1 MRKFVWIGLFF
12 LALSGCATAPSPLD
26 ASSDVRAFVM
36 ALRDRDLPGIEA
48 RMDRPALQAQVTGI
62 ARAMAANEIARHAGG
77 GEGGQILGV
86 LGADFANP
94 LLERL
99 SKQALEPA
107 ILADLARRAGLTP
120 ETVLPSRTATGVGLK
135 RLADGRVCAPDP
147 QTKACILY
155 FGRYPSGWKLN
166 AMDEAALRGRLAAPA
181 APRAR
186 R

>member
-1 MRKFVWIGLFF
+1 MRNLVWISLF
-12 LALSGCATAPSPLD
+12 LALSGCATGPGPLD

-36 ALRDRDLPGIEA
+36 ALRDRDFAGIEA
-48 RMDRPALQAQVTGI
+48 RIDRPALQAQVTGI
-62 ARAMAANEIARHAGG
+62 ARAIAANEIAKRTGG
-77 GEGGQILGV
+77 GEGGQIFGI
-86 LGADFANP
+86 LGADLVNP

-120 ETVLPSRTATGVGLK
+120 QTVLPSRGATTLGLK
-135 RLADGRVCAPDP
+135 GLDDGRVCASDP
-147 QTKACILY
+147 QTKVCILY

-166 AMDEAALRGRLAAPA
+166 ALDEAALRGRLASPA
-181 APRAR
+181 APRSR

>member
-1 MRKFVWIGLFF
+1 MHKLVWISLC
-12 LALSGCATAPSPLD
+12 LVLSSCATTPAPLD
-26 ASSDVRAFVM
+26 ASSDVRALVM

-62 ARAMAANEIARHAGG
+62 ARAIAANEIAKRTGG

-86 LGADFANP
+86 LGADLANP

-99 SKQALEPA
+99 SRQALEPA

-120 ETVLPSRTATGVGLK
+120 ETVLPSRTATSIGLK

-166 AMDEAALRGRLAAPA
+166 ALDEGALRGRLAAPA
-181 APRAR
+181 ASKAR

>member
-1 MRKFVWIGLFF
+1 MRKIVWISLC
-12 LALSGCATAPSPLD
+12 LVLSSCTTAPAPLD

-36 ALRDRDLPGIEA
+36 ALRDRNLPGIEA
-48 RMDRPALQAQVTGI
+48 RIDRPALQAQVTGI
-62 ARAMAANEIARHAGG
+62 ARAIAANEIAKRTGG

-86 LGADFANP
+86 LGADLANP

-99 SKQALEPA
+99 SKQALGPA

-120 ETVLPSRTATGVGLK
+120 ETVLPSRPATSMGLK
-135 RLADGRVCAPDP
+135 RLTDGRVCAPDP

-166 AMDEAALRGRLAAPA
+166 ALDEAALRGRLVAPA
-181 APRAR
+181 APRAKR
-186 R
+186 

>member
-1 MRKFVWIGLFF
+1 MRKFVWIGLF

-62 ARAMAANEIARHAGG
+62 ARAMAANEIAKRAGG
-77 GEGGQILGV
+77 DL
-86 LGADFANP
+86 ANP

-120 ETVLPSRTATGVGLK
+120 ETVLPSRTATGMGLK

-147 QTKACILY
+147 KTKACILY

-166 AMDEAALRGRLAAPA
+166 ALDETALRGRLAAPA
-181 APRAR
+181 ASRAR

>member
-1 MRKFVWIGLFF
+1 MRKFVWIGL
-12 LALSGCATAPSPLD
+12 LLTVSGCATAPGPMD
-26 ASSDVRAFVM
+26 ASADVRALVM

-48 RMDRPALQAQVTGI
+48 RIDRPALQAQVTGI
-62 ARAMAANEIARHAGG
+62 ARAIAANEIAKRAGG

-86 LGADFANP
+86 LGADLANP
-94 LLERL
+94 LLERV

-120 ETVLPSRTATGVGLK
+120 QTVVPSRSSTMMGLK

-166 AMDEAALRGRLAAPA
+166 ALDEAALRGRLVGPA
-181 APRAR
+181 TTKAR

>member
-1 MRKFVWIGLFF
+1 MRN
-12 LALSGCATAPSPLD
+12 LAWVSLCLVLNGCATAPAPLD

-48 RMDRPALQAQVTGI
+48 RIDRPAVQGQVTGI
-62 ARAMAANEIARHAGG
+62 ARAIAASEIAKRTGG

-86 LGADFANP
+86 LGADLANP

-99 SKQALEPA
+99 SRQALEPA

-120 ETVLPSRTATGVGLK
+120 ETVLPSRTATGMGLK
-135 RLADGRVCAPDP
+135 RLPDGRVCAPDP

-166 AMDEAALRGRLAAPA
+166 AMDEAALRGRLATSA

>member
-1 MRKFVWIGLFF
+1 MHKLVWISLC
-12 LALSGCATAPSPLD
+12 LILSSCATAPAPLD
-26 ASSDVRAFVM
+26 ASSDVRALVM

-62 ARAMAANEIARHAGG
+62 ARAIAANEIAKRTGG

-86 LGADFANP
+86 LGADLANP

-99 SKQALEPA
+99 SRQALEPA

-120 ETVLPSRTATGVGLK
+120 ETVLPSRTATSMGLK

-155 FGRYPSGWKLN
+155 FGRYPSGWRLN
-166 AMDEAALRGRLAAPA
+166 ALDEAALRGRLAAPA
-181 APRAR
+181 ASRAR